1 MMDEPFL
8 YVFIISRIKRA
19 TKQEIINKNFL
30 KEQIGR
36 ILIRQGG
43 LPRFMIKYIIE
54 DLVKYRILTKLNK
67 NNLYRLNKVK
77 GEKQINLL
85 Y

>member
-1 MMDEPFL
+1 MDEPFL